1 MTAGLIARGAT
12 LTRSGLIR
20 TALGLYAIQASTWLL
35 PLATIVFLARRLG
48 PEHWGLLMF
57 MQGAAAYVIFLVSYG
72 FTYSATREVAR
83 NRGNPDRL
91 AAILA
96 GVLGAKVTLAILSL
110 LIVIPA
116 SFLVPAIHRSQGL
129 LWPTMLWAFAWAF
142 SASWYFQGLE
152 RIGVAAGCEAS
163 ARILSL
169 AGILALVRSP
179 DDTWKVLA
187 IQGGLVFAAVLVE
200 TALAYRQVGF
210 QMPTPRLVWETLRWG
225 WSMFLLGGALSLY
238 TIGNGFILGLFASS
252 TVVGYYMGAERISK
266 NFATMLSPITQAVF
280 PRTSHLAGHARG
292 EAARLTRTSL
302 FVMGGAGCAIGFLV
316 FFSAPFLVRV
326 VLGPGFEPAVVVLR
340 ILACLPPLI
349 VASNVLA
356 VQWMLALGLDRLVNT
371 LMFSAGVLN
380 VLLAVAL
387 VPRYMHV
394 GMAIA
399 VVAAEALVSF
409 GLYAVVRIKHVDP
422 LAIARLDEQAEPARL
437 SA

>member
-1 MTAGLIARGAT
+1 M
-12 LTRSGLIR
+12 RSRLVR
-20 TALGLYAIQASTWLL
+20 SALGLYAIQLSSWLL
-35 PLATIVFLARRLG
+35 PLATIFFLARRLG
-48 PEHWGLLMF
+48 PEHWGLLVF
-57 MQGAAAYVIFLVSYG
+57 MQGVAAYVIFLVSYG

-83 NRGNPDRL
+83 NRGDPDRL
-91 AAILA
+91 ADVLA
-96 GVLGAKVTLAILSL
+96 GVLGAKVTLAVLSL

-142 SASWYFQGLE
+142 SASWYYQGRE

-163 ARILSL
+163 ARVLSL
-169 AGILALVRSP
+169 AGILAVVRSP

-187 IQGGLVFAAVLVE
+187 IQGVLVFAAVLVE
-200 TALAYRQVGF
+200 MGLAYREVRF
-210 QMPTPRLVWETLRWG
+210 RMPTPRLVWRTLRWG
-225 WSMFLLGGALSLY
+225 WSMFLLGGALSMY

-252 TVVGYYMGAERISK
+252 TVVAYYMGAERISK
-266 NFATMLSPITQAVF
+266 NFATLLSPITQAVF
-280 PRTSHLAGHARG
+280 PRTSHLAEHARG

-302 FVMGGAGCAIGFLV
+302 FLMGGAGCVIGILV
-316 FFSAPFLVRV
+316 FLGAPFLVRL
-326 VLGPGFEPAVVVLR
+326 VLGPGYEPAVVVLR

-356 VQWMLALGLDRLVNT
+356 VQWMLALGLDRLVNK
-371 LMFSAGVLN
+371 LMFAAGVLN

-387 VPRYMHV
+387 VPRYLHV

-399 VVAAEALVSF
+399 VVTAEALVTF
-409 GLYAVVRIKHVDP
+409 GLYAVVRIKHIDP
-422 LAIARLDEQAEPARL
+422 LAIARLREQAGPVSV

>member
-1 MTAGLIARGAT
+1 M
-12 LTRSGLIR
+12 RSGLVR
-20 TALGLYAIQASTWLL
+20 SALGLYAIQASTWLL
-35 PLATIVFLARRLG
+35 PLATIIFLARRLG
-48 PEHWGLLMF
+48 PEHWGLLAF
-57 MQGAAAYVIFLVSYG
+57 MQGAAAYVIFLVGYG

-83 NRGNPDRL
+83 NRSDPDRL

-96 GVLGAKVTLAILSL
+96 GVLGAKVTLAVVSL
-110 LIVIPA
+110 VIVIPA
-116 SFLVPAIHRSQGL
+116 SFLVPAIHRNESL
-129 LWPTMLWAFAWAF
+129 LWPTMLWAFAWSF
-142 SASWYFQGLE
+142 SATWYYQGLE
-152 RIGVAAGCEAS
+152 RIAVAAGCEAL
-163 ARILSL
+163 ARVLSL
-169 AGILALVRSP
+169 AAILVLVRSP
-179 DDTWKVLA
+179 GDTWKVLA
-187 IQGGLVFAAVLVE
+187 IQGGLVFAAVIVE
-200 TALAYRQVGF
+200 MALAYRQVRF
-210 QMPTPRLVWETLRWG
+210 QMPTPRLVWQTLRWG

-266 NFATMLSPITQAVF
+266 NFATLLSPITQAVF
-280 PRTSHLAGHARG
+280 PRTSHLAVHARG

-302 FVMGGAGCAIGFLV
+302 LVMGGTGCAIGILV
-316 FFSAPFLVRV
+316 FFSAPLLVRV

-380 VLLAVAL
+380 VILAVAL

-399 VVAAEALVSF
+399 VVAAEALVTF

-422 LAIARLDEQAEPARL
+422 LEIARLGEQAEPARL

>member
-1 MTAGLIARGAT
+1 
-12 LTRSGLIR
+12 
-20 TALGLYAIQASTWLL
+20 
-35 PLATIVFLARRLG
+35 
-48 PEHWGLLMF
+48 
-57 MQGAAAYVIFLVSYG
+57 
-72 FTYSATREVAR
+72 
-83 NRGNPDRL
+83 
-91 AAILA
+91 
-96 GVLGAKVTLAILSL
+96 
-110 LIVIPA
+110 
-116 SFLVPAIHRSQGL
+116 
-129 LWPTMLWAFAWAF
+129 
-142 SASWYFQGLE
+142 
-152 RIGVAAGCEAS
+152 
-163 ARILSL
+163 
-169 AGILALVRSP
+169 LVRSP
-179 DDTWKVLA
+179 GDTWKVLA

-200 TALAYRQVGF
+200 MALAYRQVRF
-210 QMPTPRLVWETLRWG
+210 RMPTPRLVWQTLRWG

-266 NFATMLSPITQAVF
+266 NFATLLSPITQAVF
-280 PRTSHLAGHARG
+280 PRTSHLAVHARG

-302 FVMGGAGCAIGFLV
+302 LVMGGTGCAIGILV
-316 FFSAPFLVRV
+316 FFSAPLLVRV

-380 VLLAVAL
+380 VILAVAL

-399 VVAAEALVSF
+399 VVAAEALVTF

-422 LAIARLDEQAEPARL
+422 LEIARLGEQAEPARL

>member
-1 MTAGLIARGAT
+1 M
-12 LTRSGLIR
+12 RSGLIR
-20 TALGLYAIQASTWLL
+20 SALGLYAIQASSWLL
-35 PLATIVFLARRLG
+35 PLATIFFLARRLG
-48 PEHWGLLMF
+48 PEHWGLLVF
-57 MQGAAAYVIFLVSYG
+57 MQSAAAYVIFLVSYG

-83 NRGNPDRL
+83 NRADPDRL

-110 LIVIPA
+110 MIVIPA
-116 SFLVPAIHRSQGL
+116 SFLVPAIHRSQSL
-129 LWPTMLWAFAWAF
+129 LWPTMLWALAWAF
-142 SASWYFQGLE
+142 SASWYYQGLE

-163 ARILSL
+163 ARVLSL

-179 DDTWKVLA
+179 ADTWKVLA
-187 IQGGLVFAAVLVE
+187 IQGGLLFAAVLVE
-200 TALAYRQVGF
+200 MALAYRQVHF
-210 QMPTPRLVWETLRWG
+210 QMPTPRLVWHTLRWG

-266 NFATMLSPITQAVF
+266 NFATLLSPITQAVF
-280 PRTSHLAGHARG
+280 PGTSHLAGHARG

-302 FVMGGAGCAIGFLV
+302 FVMGGAGCAIGILV
-316 FFSAPFLVRV
+316 FFGAPFLVSV

-371 LMFSAGVLN
+371 LMFAAGVLN

-399 VVAAEALVSF
+399 VVAAEALVTF

-422 LAIARLDEQAEPARL
+422 LAIARLGEQAEPARL